1 MLFVITS
8 TNHLFFDH
16 FQIDSDFCKF
26 LFRKYAKTGVTCD
39 VMLFVITS
47 TNLPS
52 NSEVHAS
59 WINLRTIFCLIDI
72 IHTGIWSIVEIVI
85 LPILTMLYIA
95 WFYKKSRYQFDFCL
109 IETLKK
115 AKKRELYWGIKKR
128 LKPLKPDAFYTRSY
142 LTWMS
147 HKHFP
152 FPTPMERALSL
163 SSLGSSVKDLALGLG
178 FGTWFRV

>member
-1 MLFVITS
+1 MFFLDDFHEPLVFGSLPNWLRFFFLNTS
-8 TNHLFFDH
+8 
-16 FQIDSDFCKF
+16 I
-26 LFRKYAKTGVTCD
+26 
-39 VMLFVITS
+39 I
-47 TNLPS
+47 LPS

-59 WINLRTIFCLIDI
+59 WINLRTISCLI
-72 IHTGIWSIVEIVI
+72 HRGIWSIVEIVI

-152 FPTPMERALSL
+152 FPTPMERALSFSSL
-163 SSLGSSVKDLALGLG
+163 SSSSYWNTSHGLLGLE
-178 FGTWFRV
+178 FWHLI